1 MATATVPRPTP
12 PTAPGPPPGPSPIA
26 VPTGPVLIP
35 NARLGR
41 LRTLMLSLMAGA
53 LAFGIL
59 TGVVAFL
66 AGRTTYDSYRKV
78 VEEGARSVD
87 AALDAR
93 SALLQ
98 HLSQTAAFLA
108 DPTCASCPDNAK
120 VDRRAQANA
129 TWLVYTEKSRIAW
142 SNITDPTYGESNVY
156 AAVNQ
161 AETDYNRQI
170 GAMYAYFDAKQPDLA
185 AQAFIGPGGAREI
198 LNQRL
203 LPAFGGLESLKLEA
217 MTADYR
223 AAQQRIEG
231 WRWALVGVTV
241 LLALLL
247 IGGLF
252 AVRRMHYFVSWPLVI
267 GLALGIALTVWL
279 QYRLDAAAADTPV
292 LVHEAYEPVAGIQ
305 DLVTV
310 MNQARAL
317 ENVAVFDNAH
327 AADHLA
333 DFNNYA
339 FLINQKLCGVAGVQN
354 CTAKTF
360 LNSAG
365 RLDDAGDDS
374 VVALGVAANSG
385 AGVPP
390 PIIANIHFL
399 HQPELLEALR
409 KAYLDWLTTHEE
421 LATDLRDG
429 KDVNAARQLSSTT
442 SAQKFEAVLNAAGN
456 FNVDTRDE
464 FTTIWKRVY
473 TESTLGQGLALAF
486 PLAGLLAAWGLARR
500 RSELF
505 I

>member
-1 MATATVPRPTP
+1 MATATVPRPP
-12 PTAPGPPPGPSPIA
+12 PAPAPGPPPGPLPVA
-26 VPTGPVLIP
+26 VPSGPVLIP

-41 LRTLMLSLMAGA
+41 LRTLMLSLMAWA
-53 LAFGIL
+53 LAFGLL

-66 AGRTTYDSYRKV
+66 AGRTTYDNYRKV

-129 TWLVYTEKSRIAW
+129 TWLIYTEKSRIAW

-185 AQAFIGPGGAREI
+185 AQAFIGPGGAQEI

-247 IGGLF
+247 IAGLF
-252 AVRRMHYFVSWPLVI
+252 AVRRMHYFVSWPVAVALI
-267 GLALGIALTVWL
+267 LGILLTGWL

-292 LVHEAYEPVAGIQ
+292 LVHDAYEPVAGIQ

-317 ENVAVFDNAH
+317 ENVAVFDNAN
-327 AADHLA
+327 AATHLA

-354 CTAKTF
+354 CTTTPFGNLDSADDP
-360 LNSAG
+360 NSPI
-365 RLDDAGDDS
+365 
-374 VVALGVAANSG
+374 ALGVAANSG

-390 PIIANIHFL
+390 PIIANIHFV
-399 HQPELLEALR
+399 HQPQLLETLR

-421 LATDLRDG
+421 LATDLNT
-429 KDVNAARQLSSTT
+429 KNVNAARQLSSTT

-464 FTTIWKRVY
+464 FTVIWQRVY
-473 TESTLGQGLALAF
+473 TESTLGQGLALVF